1 MTHDVPKKVLVSGAS
16 GFVALHTIQQL
27 LEKGCIVVGS
37 VRSIERGEYAREATQ
52 YSTRF
57 TYEIV
62 EDIGRMGAFDEFV
75 KNHQDASAF
84 LHMASPGF
92 HPVKDIERELL
103 MPAIHGTN
111 NALLSIRDHGPNIKR
126 VVITSSY
133 AAMASEKMEN
143 EAGRI
148 IDETSWNPT
157 FWVNALR
164 SPSLGYSGAKT
175 FAEKVAWDF
184 AKFQNRSFSI
194 TTINPVCIIGPL
206 PTDFGDT
213 EKLKFEEHL
222 SSFLPLENTRAI
234 SAFGVDVRDVAK
246 AHIVAFEKEEAKNR
260 RLFLAAGPIS
270 EQAIFEALRLNF
282 PGFSALLPV
291 GYAESGRKEQIQKA
305 GFDISATR
313 LILGF
318 DFIPVQQSIIDSAQ
332 QVLTATKSK
341 GETT

>member
-1 MTHDVPKKVLVSGAS
+1 MTHDVPRKVLVSGAS

-27 LEKGCIVVGS
+27 LEKGYTVVGS
-37 VRSIERGEYAREATQ
+37 VRSIERGEYARKAINN
-52 YSTRF
+52 SAGF
-57 TYEIV
+57 SYEIV
-62 EDIGRMGAFDEFV
+62 EDIGQMGAFDQYV
-75 KNHQDASAF
+75 KNHQDASVF
-84 LHMASPGF
+84 LHMASPGS

-133 AAMASEKMEN
+133 AAMASEEMEN

-157 FWVNALR
+157 SWDNALK
-164 SPSLGYSGAKT
+164 SPSLGYAGAKT

-184 AKFQNRSFSI
+184 VRFQNRSFSI

-206 PTDFGDT
+206 LTDFGVTEQDT
-213 EKLKFEEHL
+213 FGKIVT
-222 SSFLPLENTRAI
+222 SFLTIKDTGPTG
-234 SAFGVDVRDVAK
+234 AFGVDVRDVAK

-270 EQAIFEALRLNF
+270 QQAIFEVIRSDMPHF
-282 PGFSALLPV
+282 KPLLPR
-291 GYAESGRKEQIQKA
+291 GYPASRRKEQNRKA
-305 GFDISATR
+305 GFDNSTTR
-313 LILGF
+313 RILGF
-318 DFIPVQQSIIDSAQ
+318 EFIPVEQSILDVAQ
-332 QVLTATKSK
+332 QVPTVT
-341 GETT
+341 

>member
-27 LEKGCIVVGS
+27 LEKGYIVVGS
-37 VRSIERGEYAREATQ
+37 VRSIGRGEYARKATQ

-92 HPVKDIERELL
+92 HPVKDIERQLL

-157 FWVNALR
+157 SWDNALR
-164 SPSLGYSGAKT
+164 SPSLGYAGAKT

-184 AKFQNRSFSI
+184 AKFQNRSFSV

-206 PTDFGDT
+206 PTDFEDT
-213 EKLKFEEHL
+213 KGEHF

-282 PGFSALLPV
+282 RGFSALLPL
-291 GYAESGRKEQIQKA
+291 GYAESDRTEHIRKVS
-305 GFDISATR
+305 FDNSTTR

-318 DFIPVQQSIIDSAQ
+318 DFIPVEQSIIDSAQ

-341 GETT
+341 GETM